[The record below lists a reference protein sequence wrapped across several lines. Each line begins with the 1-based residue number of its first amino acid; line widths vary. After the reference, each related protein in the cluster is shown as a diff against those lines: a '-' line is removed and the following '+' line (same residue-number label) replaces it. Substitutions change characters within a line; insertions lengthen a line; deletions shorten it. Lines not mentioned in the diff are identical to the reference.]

1 MGDTKR
7 KVKETL
13 NISETKKQI
22 RSKRKGKQ
30 KQKDRDFKKPH
41 PSGCNGNKV
50 F

>member
-1 MGDTKR
+1 MT
-7 KVKETL
+7 ETID
-13 NISETKKQI
+13 ISETKKQI
-22 RSKRKGKQ
+22 KSVIKGEQ